1 MNKLHE
7 FRKEVSSSYFPISK
21 TRDYVAYTHLLLI
34 LKTLKV
40 TLITQLLKKK
50 KKIDTHRQKLINLLI
65 RLWSIFIRFI
75 SLKRNEKF

>member
-40 TLITQLLKKK
+40 TLITQLLNKKK
-50 KKIDTHRQKLINLLI
+50 KKKKKNWHPPAKTN
-65 RLWSIFIRFI
+65 
-75 SLKRNEKF
+75 